1 MFIELNDTSLFEL
14 AWNVH
19 WHVTSRARH
28 AVGAR
33 RCSSS
38 YSLHQLITGR
48 CVFDLSVSGGSGDL
62 EGVGGRGKIKTE
74 NKGGPGGPAPPT
86 GPRRGPNDEK

>member
-1 MFIELNDTSLFEL
+1 MRSI
-14 AWNVH
+14 
-19 WHVTSRARH
+19 
-28 AVGAR
+28 
-33 RCSSS
+33 
-38 YSLHQLITGR
+38 GR
-48 CVFDLSVSGGSGDL
+48 YVFDLSVSGGSGDL